1 MKNFSLPKEK
11 NIYVGID
18 VGSSKICC
26 SISTIDPIEGTLQLL
41 GIGSSPSTG
50 VKIGSITHREN
61 LISEMEA
68 AIKEAEMMADA
79 KVSSAIVSISSE
91 QIRGINTQ
99 GAIAIQ
105 KNQMNNVPI
114 QHEITESD
122 VQRVVDLA
130 KGISLPIDRDI
141 LHVLPQEFMIDTM
154 EKIKD
159 PVGMSGHRLEAHV
172 HLITVS
178 TTAATN
184 IANCAQELGITVDGL
199 VFQGLASG
207 TAVLDKDEKDH
218 GVALVDFGEG
228 TTDLSIYHDDG
239 IRHASVL
246 GIGSGSITNDIG
258 VMLQVGMEE
267 AESIKRT
274 YGSAKA
280 SLSSPELEFDLPV
293 KNGGI
298 ARRISEHELSRY
310 VEARTEEIL
319 RLVKREIIRAGL
331 IENLTYGVVLTGGG
345 ANLKNISGLAEE
357 ILEMP
362 VRIGK
367 PKGVQDTVGMA
378 SDPAFSAAVGLGI
391 WCYQP
396 DEMFSDYHAESP
408 VKQTFK
414 HIFRWFKDFF

>member
-41 GIGSSPSTG
+41 GVGISPSTG

-68 AIKEAEMMADA
+68 AVKEAEIMADA
-79 KVSSAIVSISSE
+79 KVSSAILSISSE

-114 QHEITESD
+114 QHEITDSD

-184 IANCAQELGITVDGL
+184 IANCAQELGISIDGL

-207 TAVLDKDEKDH
+207 AAVLDQDEKDH

-239 IRHASVL
+239 VRHASVL

-267 AESIKRT
+267 AEDIKRT

-331 IENLTYGVVLTGGG
+331 MENLTYGVVLTGGG
-345 ANLKNISGLAEE
+345 ANLKNIGGLAEE
-357 ILEMP
+357 VLGLP

-378 SDPAFSAAVGLGI
+378 ADPSFSAAVGLGI
-391 WCYQP
+391 WRYKP
-396 DEMFSDYHAESP
+396 DEMFSDYASEST
-408 VKQTFK
+408 VKQTFD

>member
-228 TTDLSIYHDDG
+228 TTDISIYHDDG

>member
-1 MKNFSLPKEK
+1 
-11 NIYVGID
+11 
-18 VGSSKICC
+18 
-26 SISTIDPIEGTLQLL
+26 
-41 GIGSSPSTG
+41 
-50 VKIGSITHREN
+50 
-61 LISEMEA
+61 
-68 AIKEAEMMADA
+68 
-79 KVSSAIVSISSE
+79 
-91 QIRGINTQ
+91 
-99 GAIAIQ
+99 
-105 KNQMNNVPI
+105 MNNVPI

-228 TTDLSIYHDDG
+228 TTDISIYHDDG

-258 VMLQVGMEE
+258 VMMQVGMEE

>member
-1 MKNFSLPKEK
+1 MKNFTHPREK
-11 NIYVGID
+11 NVYVGID

-26 SISTIDPIEGTLQLL
+26 SISRIDPIEKTLQLL
-41 GIGSSPSTG
+41 GIGTSPSTG
-50 VKIGSITHREN
+50 VKMGSITHREN
-61 LISEMEA
+61 LISEMETA
-68 AIKEAEMMADA
+68 MREAETMADA
-79 KVSSAIVSISSE
+79 KVSSAVLSISSE

-154 EKIKD
+154 DKIKD

-172 HLITVS
+172 HLITLS

-184 IANCAQELGITVDGL
+184 IANCAQELGISVDGL

-207 TAVLDKDEKDH
+207 AAVLDQDEKEH
-218 GVALVDFGEG
+218 GVALVDFGAG
-228 TTDLSIYHDDG
+228 TTDLAIYQEDG

-267 AESIKRT
+267 AEKIKQT
-274 YGSAKA
+274 YASAKA
-280 SLSSPELEFDLPV
+280 SMSSPELEFDLPV

-319 RLVKREIIRAGL
+319 RLIKREIIRAGL
-331 IENLTYGVVLTGGG
+331 MENLTYGVVLTGGG
-345 ANLKNISGLAEE
+345 ANLKNITGLAEE
-357 ILEMP
+357 IIGLP

-367 PKGVQDTVGMA
+367 PKGVQDSVGFA
-378 SDPAFSAAVGLGI
+378 TDPQYSAAVGLGI
-391 WCYQP
+391 WQFRP
-396 DEMFSDYHAESP
+396 DELYSNYGSESP
-408 VKQTFK
+408 AKKTMQQVMQ
-414 HIFRWFKDFF
+414 WFKDFF

>member
-1 MKNFSLPKEK
+1 MKNFTIPKEK

-18 VGSSKICC
+18 IGSSKICC
-26 SISTIDPIEGTLQLL
+26 SISTIDPINGTLQLL
-41 GIGSSPSTG
+41 GIGTSPSTG
-50 VKIGSITHREN
+50 IKIGSITHREN
-61 LISEMEA
+61 LISEMETA
-68 AIKEAEMMADA
+68 MREAETMADA
-79 KVSSAIVSISSE
+79 KVSSAILSISSE

-99 GAIAIQ
+99 GAIAVQ

-114 QHEITESD
+114 QHEITQSD

-154 EKIKD
+154 DKIKD
-159 PVGMSGHRLEAHV
+159 PVGMSGHRLEGHV
-172 HLITVS
+172 HLITLG

-207 TAVLDKDEKDH
+207 TAVLDQDEKDH
-218 GVALVDFGEG
+218 GVALVDFGAG
-228 TTDLSIYHDDG
+228 TTDLAIYHDDG

-246 GIGSGSITNDIG
+246 GIGSGMITNDIG

-267 AESIKRT
+267 AEKIKQT

-280 SLSSPELEFDLPV
+280 SMSSPELEFDLPV

-319 RLVKREIIRAGL
+319 RLIKREIIRSGL
-331 IENLTYGVVLTGGG
+331 RDNLTYGVVLTGGG
-345 ANLKNISGLAEE
+345 ANLKNITGLAEE
-357 ILEMP
+357 VIGLP

-367 PKGVQDTVGMA
+367 PKGVQDSVGIA
-378 SDPAFSAAVGLGI
+378 SNPQYSAAVGLGI
-391 WCYQP
+391 WRFRP
-396 DEMFSDYHAESP
+396 EELHIDYGVESP
-408 VKQTFK
+408 VQETIKKVFK
-414 HIFRWFKDFF
+414 WFGDFF